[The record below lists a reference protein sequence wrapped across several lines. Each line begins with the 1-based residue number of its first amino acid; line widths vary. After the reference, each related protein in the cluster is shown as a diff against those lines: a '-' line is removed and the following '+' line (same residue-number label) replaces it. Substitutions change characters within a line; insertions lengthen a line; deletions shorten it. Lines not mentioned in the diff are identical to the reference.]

1 MWQRLSRHL
10 AHSEQTEPKVK
21 CEVVLFDVRAL
32 LSDSEIVSPWSDTR
46 RVWQLLMGD
55 TLPILPAITATRA
68 HHVAFLHKICFES
81 YSPPLSY
88 FHLIWANS
96 RSITLKLTSLL
107 SIVSK
112 VPITLCPTWNVISV
126 RSLEFL
132 LMYQPSSFS
141 WAAAHCTLSWWIDK
155 YFSMKHEFTD
165 LQFTT
170 LEWKWEYERL
180 LSLALDPQN
189 GLERE
194 WERE

>member
-21 CEVVLFDVRAL
+21 CKVVLFDVGAL

-68 HHVAFLHKICFES
+68 RHVAFLHKICFES
-81 YSPPLSY
+81 YSPPLSS

-96 RSITLKLTSLL
+96 RSITLKLTSSSL

-132 LMYQPSSFS
+132 LIFQPRNST
-141 WAAAHCTLSWWIDK
+141 WAAAYCSK
-155 YFSMKHEFTD
+155 
-165 LQFTT
+165 
-170 LEWKWEYERL
+170 
-180 LSLALDPQN
+180 
-189 GLERE
+189 
-194 WERE
+194 